1 LAWLIAAAVLAI
13 FAPAPDPTLGETTDL
28 LPSDVPTRVA
38 IAQLARH
45 FGDKSGLSAIV
56 VVIENSQGPLTDH
69 DLADVETIGRVM
81 AKPLPGE
88 SIDTEL
94 ASVSIRTPASAGISG
109 PTNPLISDDGHAALI
124 WMSLPYNY
132 ITKQAARLAKHT
144 QAITSAYPFRTGI
157 SAAVTGSA
165 GYGYSYEIATENS
178 HNKTLVVT
186 VSAVIL
192 ILLFVYRAPLMAVI
206 PLGGIGLAAAVA
218 FKLLAFGD
226 RFGLHSG
233 SAEEIFTFV
242 LLFGAGVD
250 YSLLFMSRYREFL
263 EMGMTSADSMAM
275 GLDAS
280 LSSIGFSS
288 LMSASGLVMLCFTR
302 FSVFRHAGPAVVLA
316 VIVAA
321 LSASTLVPAL
331 LAIIGERAF
340 WPGHRRPVV
349 QWKFWPAL
357 AQFVTHRP
365 RLVLWI
371 TLIAL
376 LIPAV
381 QGLHINWSYDALFSL
396 KPKYEARRGSEM
408 VQRHWPIGEI
418 APLNLLAAS
427 DAPQSFSQW
436 QSASAAMIA
445 NLQAAPDV
453 DNVRGLTAP
462 LGLHVPPLE
471 NATALLLAR
480 DRVASEYLGNDDMAM
495 RFSVVLKIP
504 PLSQAAMD
512 DAPLIVQSA
521 QTAAGQSGVPLHFY
535 LTGATAEAIDL
546 KTVTQQ
552 DFQRISGLAVLAIL
566 IVVTAVLRD
575 LLLSIVIL
583 SATALSYFTTV
594 GLTYWVFQ
602 MLGWH
607 GLEWK
612 VQMLLFIVLIAVGQ
626 DYSIFFAM
634 RLSQEARHLPCV
646 AATEKAVIFTGP
658 VISSCGLIMAA
669 TLGSL
674 MAGDV
679 QTLIQLGFAFALG
692 MLLDTF
698 IVRPLLLPAFVVLTG
713 RTLPRAAVH
722 FTSHLAA
729 PPIIAPVTG

>member
-1 LAWLIAAAVLAI
+1 
-13 FAPAPDPTLGETTDL
+13 
-28 LPSDVPTRVA
+28 VPTRLA
-38 IAQLARH
+38 IDQLARH

-56 VVIENSQGPLTDH
+56 VVIENSQRPLTDQ
-69 DLADVETIGRVM
+69 DLLDVESVGRAM

-94 ASVSIRTPASAGISG
+94 ASVSIRTPGSTGIPG
-109 PTNPLISDDGHAALI
+109 NANPLISEDGHAALI
-124 WMSLPYNY
+124 WMSLPFNY

-144 QAITSAYPFRTGI
+144 QSITSTYPFRAGV

-165 GYGYSYEIATENS
+165 GYGYSYAIATENS
-178 HNKTLVVT
+178 HTKTLIVT
-186 VSAVIL
+186 ISAVIL
-192 ILLFVYRAPLMAVI
+192 ILLFVYRAPLMALI
-206 PLGGIGLAAAVA
+206 PLAGIGLAAAVA
-218 FKLLAFGD
+218 FKLLAFGE

-263 EMGMTSADSMAM
+263 EQGMTSADSVAQ

-316 VIVAA
+316 VIIAA

-357 AQFVTHRP
+357 AHLVTRRP
-365 RLVLWI
+365 RLILCL
-371 TLIAL
+371 TLFAL

-381 QGLHINWSYDALFSL
+381 RGLHINWSYDALFSL
-396 KPKYEARRGSEM
+396 KPQYEARRGSEM

-418 APLNLLAAS
+418 APLNLLAVS
-427 DAPQSFSQW
+427 DTPQSSAQW
-436 QSASAAMIA
+436 HSASAAIIA
-445 NLQAAPDV
+445 DLQALPDV
-453 DNVRGLTAP
+453 DNVRGLTSP
-462 LGLHVPPLE
+462 LGLHVPALE
-471 NATALLLAR
+471 NATALLLAK
-480 DRVASEYLGNDDMAM
+480 DRVTSEYLGSDDMAM
-495 RFSVVLKIP
+495 RFSIVLKIP
-504 PLSQAAMD
+504 PLSQAAME
-512 DAPLIVQSA
+512 DAPLIFHSAQSA
-521 QTAAGQSGVPLHFY
+521 AAQSGTPVHIY
-535 LTGATAEAIDL
+535 LTGATAEAIDM
-546 KTVTQQ
+546 KMVTQE
-552 DFQRISGLAVLAIL
+552 DFQRIAGMAMLAIL
-566 IVVTAVLRD
+566 IVVTSVLRD
-575 LLLSIVIL
+575 LLLSVVIL

-594 GLTYWVFQ
+594 GLTYWFFQ
-602 MLGWH
+602 TLGWH

-698 IVRPLLLPAFVVLTG
+698 IVRPLLLPAFVVLTC

-722 FTSHLAA
+722 FTSQKTAIPP
-729 PPIIAPVTG
+729 PPI